1 MMRLGFKRYLSF
13 LVFTILLASN
23 MSAAGIREKMV
34 IGNNN
39 KYVQDREGF
48 PRTVSLVA
56 VHLEVYAPHGPASRR
71 VALSPPPPPRGPGQ
85 QHP

>member
-23 MSAAGIREKMV
+23 MSAAGEKMV

-71 VALSPPPPPRGPGQ
+71 VAPSPPPPPRGPGQ